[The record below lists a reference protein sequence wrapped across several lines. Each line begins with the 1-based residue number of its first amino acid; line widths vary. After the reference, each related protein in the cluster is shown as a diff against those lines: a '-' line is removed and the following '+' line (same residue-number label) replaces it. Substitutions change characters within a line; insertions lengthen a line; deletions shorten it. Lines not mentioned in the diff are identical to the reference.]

1 MLQVQ
6 NVWSGLPQARQ
17 LVAILAAVAVLV
29 CVFTIS
35 RMATRPD
42 MSLLYS
48 GLDASASGEV
58 IASLQGQSVSHEVR
72 GDAIFVPASQRDQLR
87 MTLASQGIP
96 RNPVQGYEIL
106 DTMSGF
112 GTTSQMFDAAYW
124 RAKEGELAR
133 TILSSPNIQTARVH
147 ISSSNSSAFR
157 VTNIAKASVNVST
170 IGGGVKPE
178 QAEALRFLVASAVP
192 GLSPEDVA
200 VIDGAGRLVSESP
213 AAASSTGEARE
224 QSFKARVERLLE
236 ARVGPGNAIV
246 EVSIETTNDVEMISE
261 RLVDPDSRVTI
272 SSDTEERSTSENSTQ
287 SGVTV
292 ASNLP
297 DGDGGD
303 NSGSSSENSET
314 RQRLNYEVSE
324 TRREIT
330 RNAGTIKRLSV
341 AVLVNERSADEAGV
355 VQPRSETELSD
366 LRALVESA
374 VGFDADRG
382 DVITLKTLEF
392 EAAPTLG
399 SSADAA
405 PRGSAFSNPLQLV
418 QTAVL
423 AVVALLLGLFVVR
436 PLLQQPSSAD
446 IPALTS
452 QNSSSESE
460 DAVLLGGTSPDGE
473 SALLPSGAS
482 ALPELP
488 GLPGGD
494 DEGGLPQ
501 LPFAAM
507 SAFGTDN
514 MDDGASTLASDAT
527 DFGKLREVVGS
538 KDTASLEVLRNWMEE
553 KRSEENV

>member
-6 NVWSGLPQARQ
+6 NVWNGLPQARQ

-42 MSLLYS
+42 MTLLYS

-58 IASLQGQSVSHEVR
+58 IASLQSQSVAHEVR
-72 GDAIFVPASQRDQLR
+72 GDAIFVPATQRDQLR

-96 RNPVQGYEIL
+96 RNPVEGYEIL

-133 TILSSPNIQTARVH
+133 TILSSPNIQSARVH

-170 IGGGVKPE
+170 TTGSVRPE

-200 VIDGAGRLVSESP
+200 IIDGAGRLVSDSP
-213 AAASSTGEARE
+213 AATSSTGEVRE
-224 QSFKARVERLLE
+224 QAFKARVERLLE

-261 RLVDPDSRVTI
+261 RLVDPDSRVAI
-272 SSDTEERSTSENSTQ
+272 SSDTEERSTSENSSQ
-287 SGVTV
+287 AGVTV

-303 NSGSSSENSET
+303 SSGSSSENSET

-341 AVLVNERSADEAGV
+341 AVLVNERFTDDSAEP
-355 VQPRSETELSD
+355 QPRSEAELSD

-374 VGFDADRG
+374 VGFDSERG
-382 DVITLKTLEF
+382 DVITLRTMEF
-392 EAAPTLG
+392 EAPPESG
-399 SSADAA
+399 STADAA
-405 PRGSAFSNPLQLV
+405 PRGRAFSNPLHWLRGRLISVVFQ
-418 QTAVL
+418 ARND
-423 AVVALLLGLFVVR
+423 VVAKCRFHQFWEQLLNHFPENWFCCTQNIRARFLKCERKIREITGKCFRDSGLV
-436 PLLQQPSSAD
+436 
-446 IPALTS
+446 
-452 QNSSSESE
+452 
-460 DAVLLGGTSPDGE
+460 
-473 SALLPSGAS
+473 
-482 ALPELP
+482 
-488 GLPGGD
+488 
-494 DEGGLPQ
+494 
-501 LPFAAM
+501 
-507 SAFGTDN
+507 FGI
-514 MDDGASTLASDAT
+514 
-527 DFGKLREVVGS
+527 
-538 KDTASLEVLRNWMEE
+538 
-553 KRSEENV
+553 